1 MQQKYRLHWREIWK
15 RALSGALSAAILLS
29 GMIIP
34 SVAADDGGASI
45 GGGGDPDML
54 SYTVAE
60 GLDFNDTGVFSSSEE
75 AWEYADRIVAHVE
88 STVEDMR
95 KIFAKREVSITDEK
109 YGAEPHEVFPIVEG
123 TYKKSA
129 EDAAAEAELAKKNTA
144 AIYAAIKDVSESGG
158 AQ

>member
-95 KIFAKREVSITDEK
+95 KIFAKREVSH
-109 YGAEPHEVFPIVEG
+109 YR
-123 TYKKSA
+123 
-129 EDAAAEAELAKKNTA
+129 
-144 AIYAAIKDVSESGG
+144 
-158 AQ
+158 

>member
-109 YGAEPHEVFPIVEG
+109 YGAEPHEV
-123 TYKKSA
+123 S
-129 EDAAAEAELAKKNTA
+129 
-144 AIYAAIKDVSESGG
+144 VSYTHLRAHET
-158 AQ
+158 

>member
-60 GLDFNDTGVFSSSEE
+60 GLDFNDTGVVFQLRGGMGIRRPDCSSCGI
-75 AWEYADRIVAHVE
+75 DRGGHAQ
-88 STVEDMR
+88 DFR
-95 KIFAKREVSITDEK
+95 KA
-109 YGAEPHEVFPIVEG
+109 
-123 TYKKSA
+123 
-129 EDAAAEAELAKKNTA
+129 
-144 AIYAAIKDVSESGG
+144 
-158 AQ
+158 